1 MSGESCSNCKFWIS
15 RYSSAEYQDC
25 ELQMMSDDELRGA
38 LMLKKIGMCRRYPP
52 VAVTH
57 EDSRGFYLFNG
68 DATDYFEF
76 VHTDQSDWCGE
87 FVAASNAPSSPAAQ
101 QSGAKKG

>member
-1 MSGESCSNCKFWIS
+1 
-15 RYSSAEYQDC
+15 
-25 ELQMMSDDELRGA
+25 
-38 LMLKKIGMCRRYPP
+38 MLKKIGMCRRYPP

-87 FVAASNAPSSPAAQ
+87 FVAASNGRGKPTAECGSA
-101 QSGAKKG
+101 